1 MQFVLFSIITDSVFS
16 KTVGKKPKAMFY
28 DTHTQQEIPKR
39 DWTAD
44 MRAYAA
50 KEIQNRPVPHA
61 GVKWKLIAK
70 IFFILAAILI
80 AVGAAALV
88 NELLIKMPR
97 DSDKKAVFMDIPVA
111 GDRYYGNVF
120 GTGYMAGGALQSG
133 WIKIQEM
140 NPQDSVGTI
149 LLSRDISAH
158 SGDTRTKDFEN
169 FQDEPIRVKF
179 STEKNSVL
187 FKALDSDLS
196 IESSARSGRYDDF
209 KIPNGTDTP

>member
-28 DTHTQQEIPKR
+28 DAHTQQEIKKR

-44 MRAYAA
+44 MQAYAA
-50 KEIQNRPVPHA
+50 KEIQNRPVPGA

-70 IFFILAAILI
+70 IFFALAAILI
-80 AVGAAALV
+80 AIGAAALV
-88 NELLIKMPR
+88 HALFFQMPR
-97 DSDKKAVFMDIPVA
+97 DNDKKAVFLDVPVA
-111 GDRYYGNVF
+111 GDRYYGNFF
-120 GTGYMAGGALQSG
+120 GTGYMAGGTLQSG

-149 LLSRDISAH
+149 LLSQDISAH

-179 STEKNSVL
+179 STKKNSVL

-196 IESSARSGRYDDF
+196 IESSARTGRYDDF
-209 KIPNGTDTP
+209 KIPNGTNTP